1 MVLGDVLIG
10 YLFMWFISK
19 LAAAEKEA
27 EKEFREPRAKLWEHD
42 RLKIV
47 PVYNVNLFTEMRV
60 NRIS

>member
-27 EKEFREPRAKLWEHD
+27 EKEFREPRAKL
-42 RLKIV
+42 
-47 PVYNVNLFTEMRV
+47 
-60 NRIS
+60 